1 MIDNQGRRSSKLFL
15 QTVIK
20 QSMHIV
26 KRSIPHIPLVSNN
39 RLRYYGTTVTMTTT
53 TMAQRL
59 PLQRR
64 LWHNGYHYNDNDNDD
79 IKV

>member
-1 MIDNQGRRSSKLFL
+1 MIDNQGRRSSELFL

-39 RLRYYGTTVTMTTT
+39 RLRYYGTTVTITTTT
-53 TMAQRL
+53 TMTTSKS
-59 PLQRR
+59 
-64 LWHNGYHYNDNDNDD
+64 DSFD
-79 IKV
+79 INVPTSS